1 MTTQHLSPLTMLLS
15 RHTRRREFIALHSGV
30 ATWPLAARAQPVIG
44 LLSGIE
50 VDDRQFGAVP
60 ESQYNL
66 QSKIK
71 GGNTYGV
78 ARQLSSSRHPR
89 DGGLSSSLRRYSA
102 EGDREFSH
110 WRS

>member
-1 MTTQHLSPLTMLLS
+1 MTTQPLSALTMLLS
-15 RHTRRREFIALHSGV
+15 RHTRRRAFISLLGGA
-30 ATWPLAARAQPVIG
+30 AARGAQPVIG

>member
-1 MTTQHLSPLTMLLS
+1 RCPEKRHRCSGDEGADVSRSVAASP
-15 RHTRRREFIALHSGV
+15 R
-30 ATWPLAARAQPVIG
+30 AARAQAVMG
-44 LLSGIE
+44 LPSGLE

-78 ARQLSSSRHPR
+78 APHLSSSRHTR

-102 EGDREFSH
+102 KGDREFSH